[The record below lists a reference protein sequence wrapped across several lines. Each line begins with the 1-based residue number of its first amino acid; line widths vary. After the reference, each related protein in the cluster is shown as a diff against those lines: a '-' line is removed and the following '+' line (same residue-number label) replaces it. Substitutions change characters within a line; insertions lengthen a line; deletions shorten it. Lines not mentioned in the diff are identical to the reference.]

1 MRQWRKENIT
11 IAPPPSNE
19 NSSSQNDIWAI
30 ELPHG
35 MPKDS
40 HLLPQHSQDL
50 LRAAR
55 SGKIYAKR
63 PAPVEE
69 EEVDP
74 EVILGDKPD
83 KKEDDTKIQGYTVK
97 TWKQIPRHLEGPD
110 IEYLAKRRKHLK
122 TVASKP
128 TGGPTLTKAT
138 VKRTDAT
145 GTEYLQ
151 DVVVA
156 PGQQIE
162 GEVVSQTTIPDPN
175 AQPVDPYAVAPTPPK
190 KKGPVIRK
198 KAKGP
203 GRGRKKKQVAPT
215 SAPAAPP
222 VPGAAPIAEGAVGA
236 AIPEVSSVSHSLLTE
251 AEISQRASKPS
262 QQMAPLRPHQRRMK
276 TLKWEM
282 AQRPLRMMKK
292 RVRKGMMMMRD
303 LFPIK
308 ILLPNAQELHHL
320 AHPVFQS

>member
-1 MRQWRKENIT
+1 
-11 IAPPPSNE
+11 
-19 NSSSQNDIWAI
+19 
-30 ELPHG
+30 

-74 EVILGDKPD
+74 DVILGDKPD

-122 TVASKP
+122 TVNSKP
-128 TGGPTLTKAT
+128 TAGPTLTKAT

-156 PGQQIE
+156 PGQHIE
-162 GEVVSQTTIPDPN
+162 GEVVSQTTISDPN

-215 SAPAAPP
+215 SVPVTAP
-222 VPGAAPIAEGAVGA
+222 VPGAPPITEGAVGDA
-236 AIPEVSSVSHSLLTE
+236 VPEVGFPSQFLSTE
-251 AEISQRASKPS
+251 ANIPRRASKLN
-262 QQMAPLRPHQRRMK
+262 QQMVPLQ
-276 TLKWEM
+276 
-282 AQRPLRMMKK
+282 
-292 RVRKGMMMMRD
+292 
-303 LFPIK
+303 
-308 ILLPNAQELHHL
+308 LP
-320 AHPVFQS
+320 

>member
-1 MRQWRKENIT
+1 
-11 IAPPPSNE
+11 
-19 NSSSQNDIWAI
+19 
-30 ELPHG
+30 
-35 MPKDS
+35 
-40 HLLPQHSQDL
+40 
-50 LRAAR
+50 
-55 SGKIYAKR
+55 
-63 PAPVEE
+63 VEE

-110 IEYLAKRRKHLK
+110 VEYLAKRRKHLK
-122 TVASKP
+122 TVTSKP
-128 TGGPTLTKAT
+128 TAGPTLTKAT

-151 DVVVA
+151 DVVVSS
-156 PGQQIE
+156 GQQIE

-203 GRGRKKKQVAPT
+203 GRGRKKKQAAPT
-215 SAPAAPP
+215 SVPAAVP

-236 AIPEVSSVSHSLLTE
+236 AVPEVSSSSQLFAIETD
-251 AEISQRASKPS
+251 ISRRASKLS
-262 QQMAPLRPHQRRMK
+262 QQMAQPQPLQRPMK
-276 TLKWEM
+276 MSKWET
-282 AQRPLRMMKK
+282 AQRPLQ
-292 RVRKGMMMMRD
+292 MMRRRARKETMTMRD
-303 LFPIK
+303 QFRIK
-308 ILLPNAQELHHL
+308 VLPRNAHELHHL
-320 AHPVFQS
+320 VHPVFQP